1 MTNEEKV
8 ASEEGSSKQD
18 SGKIEHPL
26 FELIKTSTP
35 ETVVD
40 NVRNYFEIDGI
51 SIEIMDSSGMT
62 PLMHACWKGNIA
74 FAKFLIGQVNI
85 KQPISLELCTVKE
98 KMMIHI

>member
-8 ASEEGSSKQD
+8 ASEEGSEQKVLESE
-18 SGKIEHPL
+18 KIEHPL
-26 FELIKTSTP
+26 FELIKTSEP

-85 KQPISLELCTVKE
+85 KPMSNY
-98 KMMIHI
+98 

>member
-8 ASEEGSSKQD
+8 ASEEGSEQKVLESE
-18 SGKIEHPL
+18 KIEHPL
-26 FELIKTSTP
+26 FELIKTSAP

-62 PLMHACWKGNIA
+62 PLMHACWKGNVA

-85 KQPISLELCTVKE
+85 LYQLLLAS
-98 KMMIHI
+98 